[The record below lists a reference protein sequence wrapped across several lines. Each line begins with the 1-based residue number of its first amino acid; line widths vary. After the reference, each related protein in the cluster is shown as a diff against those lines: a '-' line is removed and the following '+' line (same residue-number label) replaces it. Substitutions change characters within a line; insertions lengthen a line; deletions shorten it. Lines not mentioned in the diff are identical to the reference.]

1 MIRSMFPIDVSR
13 FRDLIARIPRC
24 LYVCATAVRGSAGTL
39 ARFQQDLSRATQI
52 FDCASVS
59 VRFGGYREV
68 VDDSLLDLTGWT
80 TTAVSPDAMRLL
92 SMGPQCTG
100 RVQPTVYAYY
110 VRTLGGGYNGIGRPN
125 FANNAPG
132 LVVSDDGNS
141 DTFAHEIGHIL
152 MGTAHSTDTNN
163 IMYFDSPN
171 ITSDPP
177 VITADQCR
185 MAAASTI
192 PVACQD
198 LPVVPPRQ
206 VPRLIPRLPLP
217 GPLMGLLSD
226 EPGVVERFASMGPAM
241 VPALLERA
249 NDANP
254 AIRARVLA
262 VLARI
267 GTPAAIQA
275 VARAARSDMRPSVR
289 AGAAAALALAG
300 NFAVAPL
307 REGLMLEND
316 PGVRA
321 AILRSLASVQT
332 PTGQMA
338 IGMAAIREVNPAVR
352 QLAARLATG
361 LS

>member
-1 MIRSMFPIDVSR
+1 MFPLDVNR
-13 FRDLIARIPRC
+13 FRDILVRVPRC
-24 LYVCATAVRGSAGTL
+24 LFVCATAVRGSEGTFD
-39 ARFQQDLSRATQI
+39 RFRQDLERATEI
-52 FDCASVS
+52 FSCANVS
-59 VRFGGYREV
+59 VRFGGYRQV

-80 TTAVSPDAMRLL
+80 TTAVSEDAMRLL
-92 SMGPQCTG
+92 RMGPRCGTDP
-100 RVQPTVYAYY
+100 RVRPTVYAYY
-110 VRTLGGGYNGIGRPN
+110 VRTLGGGYNGIGRAN
-125 FANNAPG
+125 FANDAPG

-152 MGTAHSTDTNN
+152 MGPDHSTDTNN

-185 MAAASTI
+185 RAAASTI
-192 PVACQD
+192 PVDCQQF
-198 LPVVPPRQ
+198 PVVPPRQ

-226 EPGVVERFASMGPAM
+226 EPGVVERFAAMGQAI
-241 VPALLERA
+241 VPALMERV
-249 NDANP
+249 NDPNP

-267 GTPAAIQA
+267 GGPAAFQA
-275 VARAARSDMRPSVR
+275 VARAARSDLRPSVR
-289 AGAAAALALAG
+289 AGAAAALAQTGGPAI
-300 NFAVAPL
+300 APL
-307 REGLMLEND
+307 RESLMAEAD

-321 AILRSLASVQT
+321 AILRSLASMQS
-332 PTGQMA
+332 PTGQMVVS
-338 IGMAAIREVNPAVR
+338 MAAIREANPAIR
-352 QLAARLATG
+352 QLAARLSSG